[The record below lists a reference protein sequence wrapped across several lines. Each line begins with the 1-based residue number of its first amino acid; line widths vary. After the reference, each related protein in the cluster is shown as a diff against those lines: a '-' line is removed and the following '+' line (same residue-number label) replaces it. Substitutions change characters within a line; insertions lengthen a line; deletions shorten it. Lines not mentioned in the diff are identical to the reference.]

1 MLKKEDYLEPDCPF
15 DTSMW
20 EKNEAAGMIPM
31 DRVMEKEDELL
42 SRSDYAGAER
52 ILRYWISEAE
62 SLGDKR
68 GVFLVENELMGLY
81 RKLGNEEKA
90 RASMDVALALIPELG
105 YGDAVSGA
113 TCYINAGTVLK
124 AFGDP
129 QGAMELFEKARPIYE
144 EKVKSS
150 DWRLGGMYNNLGLVY
165 FDLDR
170 YDEAL
175 EVYDKALSVVRD
187 IPGQQ
192 PEAAIT
198 MLNIADVY
206 VFKYGFAEGESRIR
220 GAIEQAWVYLNVPGQ
235 EQSGNYAFVCEK
247 CAPVFEYYGYT
258 EYADECRVRAKRIYE
273 RA

>member
-20 EKNEAAGMIPM
+20 EKNEASGMIPM
-31 DRVMEKEDELL
+31 DRVMEREDELL
-42 SRSDYAGAER
+42 SRNDYAGAEKV
-52 ILRYWISEAE
+52 LRYWIDEAE
-62 SLGDKR
+62 SLGDRR
-68 GVFLVENELMGLY
+68 GIFLVENELMGLY
-81 RKLGNEEKA
+81 RKLGRESDA
-90 RASMDVALALIPELG
+90 RASMEKALSLIPELG
-105 YGDAVSGA
+105 YEDSVSGA

-124 AFGDP
+124 AFDDP
-129 QGAMELFEKARPIYE
+129 EGAMELFEKARPIYE

-175 EVYDKALSVVRD
+175 EVYGKALEVVRN

-206 VFKYGFAEGESRIR
+206 VFKYGFADGELKIR
-220 GAIEQAWVYLNVPGQ
+220 GAIEQAWEYLDAPGL
-235 EQSGNYAFVCEK
+235 ERNGNYAFVCEK
-247 CAPVFEYYGYT
+247 CAPIFEYYGYI
-258 EYADECRVRAKRIYE
+258 EYADECRRRAREVYE
-273 RA
+273 RS